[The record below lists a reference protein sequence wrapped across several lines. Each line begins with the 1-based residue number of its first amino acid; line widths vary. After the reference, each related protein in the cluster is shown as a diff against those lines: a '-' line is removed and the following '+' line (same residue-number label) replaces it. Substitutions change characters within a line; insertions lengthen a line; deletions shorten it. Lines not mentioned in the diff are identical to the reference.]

1 MYIKTNS
8 KKKIWEY
15 VQLKGH
21 KEKQYADTNQM
32 QVNQNKLPAFTRNL
46 KTDTE
51 QLLVKCKM
59 NPKKLDQ
66 RDRITVNFFVQV

>member
-21 KEKQYADTNQM
+21 KEKQYANTNQM
-32 QVNQNKLPAFTRNL
+32 QVNQNKLVALQEN
-46 KTDTE
+46 
-51 QLLVKCKM
+51 
-59 NPKKLDQ
+59 
-66 RDRITVNFFVQV
+66 